1 MIFYFDNA
9 ATSWPKP
16 ESVYKAMD
24 NFARHIGGNPGR
36 SAHRLSIAGAKII
49 YETRELLAN
58 LFGINDSSRII
69 FTANATEAINLGLK
83 GILKKNDNVIVS
95 SFEHNS
101 VMRPLRF
108 LEKELNISITVV
120 PPSSS
125 GPVDIKELEKNIS
138 DQTKLIVISHIS
150 NVTGEILPVNEIGSI
165 ARKYN
170 ILFMVDGAQS
180 AGSIPINLAEIG
192 VSLFAFTGH
201 KGLMGPQGTGGLYI
215 APDVDLIPLKQ
226 GGTGSR
232 SEYEEQPDFLPDKY
246 EAGTPNT
253 VGIAGL
259 GAGVKFI
266 LNTGIEK
273 IWKKKKSLSQ
283 YLLERLKSIKD
294 VQIYG
299 SFKEDK
305 LPIVS
310 FNLGKIQPSKVAQ
323 LLDEKYKIMVRPG
336 LHCAPLAH
344 RTIGTFPEGTVRIS
358 LGYFNTEKEIDY
370 LIKCLKKIN
379 KSV

>member
-1 MIFYFDNA
+1 
-9 ATSWPKP
+9 
-16 ESVYKAMD
+16 
-24 NFARHIGGNPGR
+24 
-36 SAHRLSIAGAKII
+36 
-49 YETRELLAN
+49 
-58 LFGINDSSRII
+58 
-69 FTANATEAINLGLK
+69 
-83 GILKKNDNVIVS
+83 
-95 SFEHNS
+95 
-101 VMRPLRF
+101 
-108 LEKELNISITVV
+108 
-120 PPSSS
+120 
-125 GPVDIKELEKNIS
+125 
-138 DQTKLIVISHIS
+138 
-150 NVTGEILPVNEIGSI
+150 
-165 ARKYN
+165 
-170 ILFMVDGAQS
+170 MVDGAQS